1 MANGSWVRLGKY
13 QQFSTTSRVPEER
26 KLLKDYGEGGIQLN
40 WFWPISVRVKV
51 SSVGEMLE

>member
-1 MANGSWVRLGKY
+1 MANGSRAGFAWAN
-13 QQFSTTSRVPEER
+13 TSVPKER
-26 KLLKDYGEGGIQLN
+26 KLLQDYGEGGIQLN

>member
-1 MANGSWVRLGKY
+1 MGAALGSLG
-13 QQFSTTSRVPEER
+13 QIPAVLGDFACPRGTQVAQ
-26 KLLKDYGEGGIQLN
+26 DYGEGGIQLN